1 MSLMDMDGIYKNAQL
16 IAKDE
21 PYLKPLSDEQL
32 VFYNLDVNTA
42 VLTFQ
47 VKKGKYPLQISKLNS
62 DIYVYLESE
71 NGSHTTLVETEYID
85 SLNGII
91 RFTVDSAFLSSSTD
105 TWVKGQVY
113 VKSIGRPDTIVL
125 NEFKFYVKDALIN
138 KISANIKIR
147 YIRQIDELIEETKKK
162 VSTLLIGID
171 KIDNVQTTFDAF
183 VGQQKSE
190 LEYTINNYNKQLKDL
205 ADSTQRTV
213 SEQLIQFKNDA
224 DNIKENLKD
233 ETSGAI
239 TKPDLDSTLSN
250 YVTTT
255 DFNNAL
261 DNKADKGEIAPSNLP
276 DNFNELINQAVSNR
290 ISELNQNKPLFND
303 NGEVYE
309 INNPDLS
316 TMDFVDTSG
325 YFYAV
330 GPLHTPDG
338 NDTEGML
345 QILAYGNYTK
355 VIYSPNETNAIYL
368 RSKLDQLGNNWTD
381 WLNIGSEVEIGTNDS
396 YYEESYEDID
406 TSIDESD
413 TNTSVEENNADTSI
427 NEDDTD
433 TSIEENPADTPTDES
448 ELSNTASEN
457 DAETTT
463 DEDVTGT
470 SIEESEVN
478 NPVSENDTET
488 TNNESNVDSSTDST
502 ETT

>member
-1 MSLMDMDGIYKNAQL
+1 M
-16 IAKDE
+16 
-21 PYLKPLSDEQL
+21 
-32 VFYNLDVNTA
+32 
-42 VLTFQ
+42 
-47 VKKGKYPLQISKLNS
+47 
-62 DIYVYLESE
+62 
-71 NGSHTTLVETEYID
+71 
-85 SLNGII
+85 
-91 RFTVDSAFLSSSTD
+91 
-105 TWVKGQVY
+105 
-113 VKSIGRPDTIVL
+113 
-125 NEFKFYVKDALIN
+125 
-138 KISANIKIR
+138 
-147 YIRQIDELIEETKKK
+147 
-162 VSTLLIGID
+162 
-171 KIDNVQTTFDAF
+171 
-183 VGQQKSE
+183 
-190 LEYTINNYNKQLKDL
+190 
-205 ADSTQRTV
+205 
-213 SEQLIQFKNDA
+213 
-224 DNIKENLKD
+224 
-233 ETSGAI
+233 
-239 TKPDLDSTLSN
+239 
-250 YVTTT
+250 TTT